1 MKMKTIIKRLLL
13 VILLLL
19 ILGIG
24 YLIYHRYVTVNYTP
38 QKYMESTQAISNPYK
53 GWYHIYGYTLSDQV
67 AIDPSS
73 IISSYQ
79 SDTDTTL
86 AMLEINLCNYPS
98 GDISTTGLSQLDAIF
113 TAWKKSNKQLIVRF
127 LYDWDGKAK
136 ETEPENVS
144 IVARHI
150 TQVATIVNQHKDCVY
165 LMQGIFVGNCGE
177 MNNSNYMSSDNMCM
191 LYAKLASV
199 IDPSIYLSVR
209 TPAHW
214 RTIAQSYQP
223 LAKDQAFTG
232 SPSARL
238 GLFNDGM
245 LGSGNDLGT
254 YGDNSLSQATSYSDK
269 GTRAEEIQF
278 QNQLCSFVPNGGEV
292 VLDNPFNDLDNAL
305 KDMLDM
311 HVSYLDRDYDAAV
324 INKWKANSYNGSD
337 VFHGCNGYDY
347 VTNHLGYRYVIQSS
361 NVTFD
366 TWKDNTAT
374 LSISMKNT
382 GFSNCYRA
390 FSTSILVKS
399 SQSDQTF
406 ELPVSSDNRYWNSNG
421 VTTFSVPLDIRNY
434 ETGTYDIYL
443 KIVDPT
449 NGGQIKLA
457 NELEASNNGYN
468 IASIKITK

>member
-1 MKMKTIIKRLLL
+1 MKMKTITKRLLP
-13 VILLLL
+13 VMLLFLL
-19 ILGIG
+19 LGIG
-24 YLIYHRYVTVNYTP
+24 YLIYHRYLIVTYTP
-38 QKYMESTQAISNPYK
+38 EKYMESNQEISNPYK

-67 AIDPSS
+67 AIDPAS

-79 SDTDTTL
+79 SDTNTTL
-86 AMLEINLCNYPS
+86 AMLEINLMNYPS
-98 GDISTTGLSQLDAIF
+98 GDISSTGLSQLDSIF
-113 TAWKKSNKQLIVRF
+113 TAWKKSSKQLIVRF

-136 ETEPENVS
+136 QTEPQNVS
-144 IVARHI
+144 IVTRHM
-150 TQVATIVNQHKDCVY
+150 TQVADIVNKHKDCIY

-214 RTIAQSYQP
+214 RTLAQSYTP
-223 LAKDQAFTG
+223 LSNEQAFSG

-254 YGDNSLSQATSYSDK
+254 YGDNSLSQATTYSDK
-269 GTRAEEIQF
+269 GTRAEEIGF
-278 QNQLCSFVPNGGEV
+278 QNQLCNYVPNGGEV
-292 VLDNPFNDLDNAL
+292 VLDNPYNDFDRAQ
-305 KDMLDM
+305 KDLSDM
-311 HVSYLDRDYDAAV
+311 HISYLDRDYDAAV
-324 INKWKANSYNGSD
+324 LDKWKASNYNGSD
-337 VFHGCNGYDY
+337 VFQGSNGLDY
-347 VTNHLGYRYVIQSS
+347 VTSHLGYRYVIQAT

-366 TWKDNTAT
+366 TWKDSNAT

-390 FSTSILVKS
+390 FRTSILVKNK
-399 SQSDQTF
+399 QSDQTF
-406 ELPVSSDNRYWNSNG
+406 EVPVSSDNRFWNSNA

-434 ETGTYDIYL
+434 DIGSYDIYL
-443 KIVDPT
+443 KVIDPST
-449 NGGQIKLA
+449 GSQIKLA
-457 NELEASNNGYN
+457 NELTATEQGYP
-468 IASIKITK
+468 IASFEIAK